1 MIPQRGLKGEHLKA
15 DGALMSHV
23 DLRGD
28 LFLEGMIVRVAKYII
43 IICRWQANNKQSNR
57 KGSIRRTESL
67 PNSKSPTLQV
77 ECIDS
82 LARFFKSDKASD
94 DGGIDAVK
102 LYGPSSK
109 HRLHRPNRSGK

>member
-43 IICRWQANNKQSNR
+43 IICRWQANKKQSNR

-67 PNSKSPTLQV
+67 PNSKSPTLTSIPVGRTPGEKGQM
-77 ECIDS
+77 DS
-82 LARFFKSDKASD
+82 RVVRCDWP
-94 DGGIDAVK
+94 GITGSMYTGRKRV
-102 LYGPSSK
+102 
-109 HRLHRPNRSGK
+109 